1 MSTRLDNMMKSKNV
15 VLFFGGVVSMAAA
28 YTIWGNDGQGMF
40 PPQPDPTG
48 DPKTWTKEECR
59 LWLEKASERN
69 LHPDP
74 KATKEELLERVIA
87 NMRIPRK

>member
-1 MSTRLDNMMKSKNV
+1 MSTRLDNFMKSKNV

-28 YTIWGNDGQGMF
+28 YTIWGNDGQGVF
-40 PPQPDPTG
+40 PSQPDPTG
-48 DPKTWTKEECR
+48 DPKTWTKEECQ
-59 LWLEKASERN
+59 LWLNKRN

-74 KATKEELLERVIA
+74 KATKEELIERVIA

>member
-1 MSTRLDNMMKSKNV
+1 MPTQLDGLLKSKNV

-28 YTIWGNDGQGMF
+28 YTIWGNDQGMF
-40 PPQPDPTG
+40 PPMADPTG
-48 DPKTWTKEECR
+48 DPKTWTKEECQR
-59 LWLEKASERN
+59 WLNKRN

-74 KATKEELLERVIA
+74 KATREELIDRVIA

>member
-1 MSTRLDNMMKSKNV
+1 MPTQLDNLLKSKNA

-28 YTIWGNDGQGMF
+28 YTIWGSDGQGMF
-40 PPQPDPTG
+40 PPPADPTG
-48 DPKTWTKEECR
+48 DPKTWSREECR
-59 LWLEKASERN
+59 LWLDKRN

-74 KATKEELLERVIA
+74 KATREELVDRVVA